1 LILNQPAEIGPRRE
15 ADHPVAALERLR
27 RRILVVTTLGYIGCF
42 AVWTIFAI
50 IGVEIQR
57 QYGLS
62 DTEFGLL
69 VGAPF
74 LSGSLMRV
82 VLGVWADRHGGRRL
96 FVSVMIIA
104 AVATWFV
111 ADATTFPTILVAGL
125 GTGIAGG
132 CSAVGLSY
140 ITRWY
145 PRERHGTALG
155 ILGAGNAGS
164 VITKLGA
171 PWVMLAYGW
180 QGVARLWAL
189 LLLCAA
195 AVFWL
200 GSAEDP
206 HQAARRAAG
215 QPTALL
221 ARQVEPLRRLQVWR
235 FGLYYFF
242 VFGGYVA
249 LSVWLPRYLIAV
261 YGLDIRMAAAIAIAF
276 SLPAGLLR
284 VLGGILSDRYGARK
298 VMYWSF
304 IGSLVCTFILSYPAT
319 DYTIHGLHGEL
330 RFTIATGLP
339 LFITILVIQA
349 FFMALGKAAVFKHIP
364 VYYPDQ
370 VGVVG
375 GAVGAIGGLGGFL
388 LPLAFGLMNDLA
400 DVWTSCFMLLFGI
413 AVVNLLWM
421 HFAIRRQE
429 RAAAPEIADFRFLP
443 ELQASGGQAG
453 SEPGLMA
460 DGPFP
465 AQSDVQAREVGLA
478 MSNPEHF

>member
-1 LILNQPAEIGPRRE
+1 MAVSHPVEIAPRRE
-15 ADHPVAALERLR
+15 AQHPIGALEHLR
-27 RRILVVTTLGYIGCF
+27 KRVLVVTTLGYIGCF

-69 VGAPF
+69 LGAPF

-82 VLGVWADRHGGRRL
+82 VLGVWADRRGGRRPFL
-96 FVSVMIIA
+96 GVMIIA
-104 AVATWFV
+104 AIATWFV
-111 ADATTFPTILVAGL
+111 ADAASFPTILAAAL
-125 GTGIAGG
+125 GTGVAGG
-132 CSAVGLSY
+132 CSAAGLSY

-145 PRERHGTALG
+145 PKERHGTALG

-164 VITKLGA
+164 AITKLAA

-180 QGVARLWAL
+180 HSVARLWAV

-206 HQAARRAAG
+206 KQAARRAAG
-215 QPTALL
+215 EPVTAL
-221 ARQVEPLRRLQVWR
+221 ASQIGPLRRLQVWR

-249 LSVWLPRYLIAV
+249 LTVWLPRYLIAV
-261 YGLDIRMAAAIAIAF
+261 YGLDIRMAAAIAVAF

-284 VLGGILSDRYGARK
+284 VLGGVLSDRYGARA

-319 DYTIHGLHGEL
+319 DYIVHGLRGEL

-339 LFITILVIQA
+339 AFIVILMVLG
-349 FFMALGKAAVFKHIP
+349 FFMALGKAAVFKHVP
-364 VYYPDQ
+364 AYYPDQ
-370 VGVVG
+370 AGVVG
-375 GAVGAIGGLGGFL
+375 GAVGAIGGLGGFV
-388 LPLAFGLMNDLA
+388 LPLTFGLMNDVT

-413 AVVNLLWM
+413 ASVNLSWM

-429 RAAAPEIADFRFLP
+429 RAAAPQLEQLRFLP
-443 ELQASGGQAG
+443 ELQPSRGDASESQK
-453 SEPGLMA
+453 
-460 DGPFP
+460 
-465 AQSDVQAREVGLA
+465 ARRC
-478 MSNPEHF
+478 SSIS

>member
-1 LILNQPAEIGPRRE
+1 VAAHQSAEIVPRQGAE
-15 ADHPVAALERLR
+15 HPVARLERLR
-27 RRILVVTTLGYIGCF
+27 RRVLVVTTVGYIGCF

-69 VGAPF
+69 LGVPF

-96 FVSVMIIA
+96 FFGVMVVA

-111 ADATTFPTILVAGL
+111 ADATTVPTILVAGL
-125 GTGIAGG
+125 GTGFAGG

-164 VITKLGA
+164 AITKLGA

-189 LLLCAA
+189 MLLCTA

-206 HQAARRAAG
+206 KQAARRAAG
-215 QPTALL
+215 EPAALL
-221 ARQVEPLRRLQVWR
+221 KRQIEPLRRLQVWR

-242 VFGGYVA
+242 AFGGYVA
-249 LSVWLPRYLIAV
+249 LTVWLPRYLIGV
-261 YGLDIRMAAAIAIAF
+261 YSLDIRMAAAIAVAF

-284 VLGGILSDRYGARK
+284 VLGGVLSDRYGART

-319 DYTIHGLHGEL
+319 DYTVHGLHGEL

-339 LFITILVIQA
+339 VFIIMLMVLG

-375 GAVGAIGGLGGFL
+375 GAVGAIGGLGGFV
-388 LPLAFGLMNDLA
+388 LPLAFGLMTDLA

-413 AVVNLLWM
+413 ASVNLFWM

-443 ELQASGGQAG
+443 ELQPT
-453 SEPGLMA
+453 SELSEKQP
-460 DGPFP
+460 
-465 AQSDVQAREVGLA
+465 
-478 MSNPEHF
+478 

>member
-1 LILNQPAEIGPRRE
+1 MAAHQSAEIVPRQGAE
-15 ADHPVAALERLR
+15 HPVARLERLR
-27 RRILVVTTLGYIGCF
+27 RRVLVVTTVGYIGCF

-69 VGAPF
+69 LGVPF

-96 FVSVMIIA
+96 FFGVMVVA

-111 ADATTFPTILVAGL
+111 ADATTVPTILVAGL
-125 GTGIAGG
+125 GTGFAGG

-164 VITKLGA
+164 AITKLGA

-189 LLLCAA
+189 MLLCTA

-206 HQAARRAAG
+206 KQAARRAAG
-215 QPTALL
+215 EPAALL
-221 ARQVEPLRRLQVWR
+221 KRQIEPLRRLQVWR

-242 VFGGYVA
+242 AFGGYVA
-249 LSVWLPRYLIAV
+249 LTVWLPRYLIGV
-261 YGLDIRMAAAIAIAF
+261 YSLDIRMAAAIAVAF

-284 VLGGILSDRYGARK
+284 VLGGVLSDRYGART

-319 DYTIHGLHGEL
+319 DYTVHGLHGEL

-339 LFITILVIQA
+339 VFIIMLMVLG

-375 GAVGAIGGLGGFL
+375 GAVGAIGGLGGFV
-388 LPLAFGLMNDLA
+388 LPLTFGLMTDLA

-413 AVVNLLWM
+413 ASVNLFWM

-443 ELQASGGQAG
+443 ELQPT
-453 SEPGLMA
+453 SELSEKQP
-460 DGPFP
+460 
-465 AQSDVQAREVGLA
+465 
-478 MSNPEHF
+478 

>member
-1 LILNQPAEIGPRRE
+1 VAAHQSAEIVPRQGAE
-15 ADHPVAALERLR
+15 HPVARLERLR
-27 RRILVVTTLGYIGCF
+27 RRVLVVTTVGYIGCF

-69 VGAPF
+69 LGVPF

-96 FVSVMIIA
+96 FFGVMVVA

-111 ADATTFPTILVAGL
+111 ADATTVPTILVAGL
-125 GTGIAGG
+125 GTGFAGG

-164 VITKLGA
+164 AITKLGA

-189 LLLCAA
+189 MLLCTA

-206 HQAARRAAG
+206 KQAARRAAG
-215 QPTALL
+215 EPAALL
-221 ARQVEPLRRLQVWR
+221 KRQIEPLRRLQVWR

-242 VFGGYVA
+242 AFGGYVA
-249 LSVWLPRYLIAV
+249 LTVWLPRYLIGV
-261 YGLDIRMAAAIAIAF
+261 YSLDIRMAAAIAVAF

-284 VLGGILSDRYGARK
+284 VLGGVLSDRYGART

-319 DYTIHGLHGEL
+319 DYTVHGLHGEL

-339 LFITILVIQA
+339 VFIIMLMVLG

-375 GAVGAIGGLGGFL
+375 GAVGAIGGLGGFV
-388 LPLAFGLMNDLA
+388 LPLTFGLMTDLA

-413 AVVNLLWM
+413 ASVNLFWM

-429 RAAAPEIADFRFLP
+429 WAAAPEIADFRFLP
-443 ELQASGGQAG
+443 ELQPT
-453 SEPGLMA
+453 SELSEKQP
-460 DGPFP
+460 
-465 AQSDVQAREVGLA
+465 
-478 MSNPEHF
+478 

>member
-1 LILNQPAEIGPRRE
+1 VAVNQSAEIMPRQDAE
-15 ADHPVAALERLR
+15 DPVAGLERLR
-27 RRILVVTTLGYIGCF
+27 RRVLVVTTVGYIGCF

-62 DTEFGLL
+62 DTQFGLL
-69 VGAPF
+69 LGVPF

-96 FVSVMIIA
+96 FFGVMIIA

-111 ADATTFPTILVAGL
+111 ADATTVPTILVAGL
-125 GTGIAGG
+125 GTGFAGG

-145 PRERHGTALG
+145 PKERHGTALG

-164 VITKLGA
+164 AITKLGA

-189 LLLCAA
+189 MLLCTA

-206 HQAARRAAG
+206 KQTARRAAG
-215 QPTALL
+215 EPAALL
-221 ARQVEPLRRLQVWR
+221 KRQVEPLRRLQVWR

-242 VFGGYVA
+242 AFGGYVA
-249 LSVWLPRYLIAV
+249 LTVWLPRYLIGV
-261 YGLDIRMAAAIAIAF
+261 YSLDIRMAAAIAVAF

-284 VLGGILSDRYGARK
+284 VLGGVLSDRYGART

-304 IGSLVCTFILSYPAT
+304 IGSLFCTFILSYPAT
-319 DYTIHGLHGEL
+319 DYTVHGLHGEL

-339 LFITILVIQA
+339 VFIIMLMA
-349 FFMALGKAAVFKHIP
+349 LGFFMALGKAAVFKHIP

-375 GAVGAIGGLGGFL
+375 GAVGAIGGLGGFV
-388 LPLAFGLMNDLA
+388 LPLAFGVMTDFA

-413 AVVNLLWM
+413 ASVNLVWM

-429 RAAAPEIADFRFLP
+429 RAVAPEIADFRFLP
-443 ELQASGGQAG
+443 ELQPTSELGGKQ
-453 SEPGLMA
+453 P
-460 DGPFP
+460 
-465 AQSDVQAREVGLA
+465 
-478 MSNPEHF
+478 

>member
-1 LILNQPAEIGPRRE
+1 MAVNQSAEIVPRQKAAR
-15 ADHPVAALERLR
+15 PVAAAERLR

-69 VGAPF
+69 VGIPF

-96 FVSVMIIA
+96 FLGVMLIA

-111 ADATTFPTILVAGL
+111 ADATSFPVLLVAGL
-125 GTGIAGG
+125 GSGVAGG
-132 CSAVGLSY
+132 CSAVGVPY
-140 ITRWY
+140 IAQWY

-155 ILGAGNAGS
+155 ILGAGNVGS
-164 VITKLGA
+164 AITKLGA

-180 QGVARLWAL
+180 HGVARLWGL
-189 LLLCAA
+189 LLLSTAA
-195 AVFWL
+195 IFWL

-206 HQAARRAAG
+206 KQAARHASGQPAAPLAG
-215 QPTALL
+215 QI
-221 ARQVEPLRRLQVWR
+221 EPLRRLQVWR

-249 LSVWLPRYLIAV
+249 LAVWLPHYVMAV

-276 SLPAGLLR
+276 SLPGGLLR
-284 VLGGILSDRYGARK
+284 ALGGVLADRYGARR

-304 IGSLVCTFILSYPAT
+304 IGSIVCAFILSYPPT
-319 DYTIHGLHGEL
+319 DYTVHGVSGEI

-339 LFITILVIQA
+339 VFVLMLLAQA
-349 FFMALGKAAVFKHIP
+349 FFMALGKAAVYKHIP

-370 VGVVG
+370 VGVVS
-375 GAVGAIGGLGGFL
+375 GAVGAIGGLGGFI
-388 LPLAFGLMNDLA
+388 LPLAFGVMNDLA

-413 AVVNLLWM
+413 ASVNLLWM

-429 RAAAPEIADFRFLP
+429 SASGPEIEQFRFLP
-443 ELQASGGQAG
+443 ELQSS
-453 SEPGLMA
+453 SEPR
-460 DGPFP
+460 
-465 AQSDVQAREVGLA
+465 REQ
-478 MSNPEHF
+478 P

>member
-1 LILNQPAEIGPRRE
+1 MAAHQSAEIVPRQGAE
-15 ADHPVAALERLR
+15 HPVARLERLR
-27 RRILVVTTLGYIGCF
+27 RRVLVVTTVGYIGCF

-62 DTEFGLL
+62 DTQFGLL
-69 VGAPF
+69 LGVPF

-96 FVSVMIIA
+96 FFGVMIIA

-111 ADATTFPTILVAGL
+111 ADATTVPTILVAGL
-125 GTGIAGG
+125 GTGFAGG

-145 PRERHGTALG
+145 PKERHGTALG

-164 VITKLGA
+164 AITKLGA

-189 LLLCAA
+189 ILLCTA

-206 HQAARRAAG
+206 KQTARRAAG
-215 QPTALL
+215 EPAALL
-221 ARQVEPLRRLQVWR
+221 KRQVEPLRRLQVWR

-242 VFGGYVA
+242 AFGGYVA
-249 LSVWLPRYLIAV
+249 LTVWLPRYLIGV
-261 YGLDIRMAAAIAIAF
+261 YSLDIRMAAAIAVAF

-284 VLGGILSDRYGARK
+284 VLGGVLSDRYGART

-304 IGSLVCTFILSYPAT
+304 IGSLFCTFILSYPAT
-319 DYTIHGLHGEL
+319 DYTVHGLHGEL

-339 LFITILVIQA
+339 VFIIMLMA
-349 FFMALGKAAVFKHIP
+349 LGFFMALGKAAVFKHIP

-375 GAVGAIGGLGGFL
+375 GAVGAIGGLGGFV
-388 LPLAFGLMNDLA
+388 LPLAFGVMTDFA

-413 AVVNLLWM
+413 ASVNLVWM

-429 RAAAPEIADFRFLP
+429 RAVAPEIADFRFLP
-443 ELQASGGQAG
+443 ELQPTSELGGKQ
-453 SEPGLMA
+453 P
-460 DGPFP
+460 
-465 AQSDVQAREVGLA
+465 
-478 MSNPEHF
+478 

>member
-1 LILNQPAEIGPRRE
+1 MAVNQSAEIMPRQDAE
-15 ADHPVAALERLR
+15 DPVAGLERLR
-27 RRILVVTTLGYIGCF
+27 RRVLVVTTVGYIGCF

-62 DTEFGLL
+62 DTQFGLL
-69 VGAPF
+69 LGVPF

-96 FVSVMIIA
+96 FFGVMIIA

-111 ADATTFPTILVAGL
+111 ADATTVPTILVAGL
-125 GTGIAGG
+125 GTGFAGG

-145 PRERHGTALG
+145 PKERHGTALG

-164 VITKLGA
+164 AITKLGA

-189 LLLCAA
+189 MLLCTA

-206 HQAARRAAG
+206 KQTARRAAG
-215 QPTALL
+215 EPAALL
-221 ARQVEPLRRLQVWR
+221 KRQVEPLRRLQVWR

-242 VFGGYVA
+242 AFGGYVA
-249 LSVWLPRYLIAV
+249 LTVWLPRYLIGV
-261 YGLDIRMAAAIAIAF
+261 YSLDIRMAAAIAVAF

-284 VLGGILSDRYGARK
+284 VLGGVLPDRYGART

-304 IGSLVCTFILSYPAT
+304 IGSLFCTFILSYPAT
-319 DYTIHGLHGEL
+319 DYTVHGLHGEL

-339 LFITILVIQA
+339 VFIIMLMA
-349 FFMALGKAAVFKHIP
+349 LGFFMALGKAAVFKHIP

-375 GAVGAIGGLGGFL
+375 GAVGAIGGLGGFV
-388 LPLAFGLMNDLA
+388 LPLAFGVMTDFA

-413 AVVNLLWM
+413 ASVNLVWM

-429 RAAAPEIADFRFLP
+429 RAVAPEIADFRFLP
-443 ELQASGGQAG
+443 ELQPTSELGGKQ
-453 SEPGLMA
+453 P
-460 DGPFP
+460 
-465 AQSDVQAREVGLA
+465 
-478 MSNPEHF
+478 

>member
-1 LILNQPAEIGPRRE
+1 MAVNQSAEIMPRQDAE
-15 ADHPVAALERLR
+15 DPVAGLERLR
-27 RRILVVTTLGYIGCF
+27 RRVLVVTTVGYIGCF

-62 DTEFGLL
+62 DTQFGLL
-69 VGAPF
+69 LGVPF

-96 FVSVMIIA
+96 FFGVMVVA

-111 ADATTFPTILVAGL
+111 ADATTVPTILVAGL
-125 GTGIAGG
+125 GTGFAGG

-164 VITKLGA
+164 AITKLGA

-189 LLLCAA
+189 MLLCTA

-206 HQAARRAAG
+206 KQAARRAAG
-215 QPTALL
+215 EPAALL
-221 ARQVEPLRRLQVWR
+221 KRQIEPLRRLQVWR

-242 VFGGYVA
+242 AFGGYVA
-249 LSVWLPRYLIAV
+249 LTVWLPRYLIGV
-261 YGLDIRMAAAIAIAF
+261 YSLDIRMAAAIAVAF

-284 VLGGILSDRYGARK
+284 VLGGVLSDRYGART

-319 DYTIHGLHGEL
+319 DYTVHGLHGEL

-339 LFITILVIQA
+339 VFIIMLMVLG

-375 GAVGAIGGLGGFL
+375 GAVGAIGGLGGFV
-388 LPLAFGLMNDLA
+388 LPLTFGLMTDLA

-413 AVVNLLWM
+413 ASVNLFWM

-429 RAAAPEIADFRFLP
+429 WAAAPEIADFRFLP
-443 ELQASGGQAG
+443 ELQPT
-453 SEPGLMA
+453 SELSEKQP
-460 DGPFP
+460 
-465 AQSDVQAREVGLA
+465 
-478 MSNPEHF
+478 

>member
-1 LILNQPAEIGPRRE
+1 MAAHQSAEIVPRQGAE
-15 ADHPVAALERLR
+15 HPVAGLERLR
-27 RRILVVTTLGYIGCF
+27 SRVLVVTTVGYIGCF

-69 VGAPF
+69 LGVPF

-96 FVSVMIIA
+96 FFGVMVVA

-111 ADATTFPTILVAGL
+111 ADATTVPTILVAGL
-125 GTGIAGG
+125 GTGFAGG

-164 VITKLGA
+164 AITKLGA

-189 LLLCAA
+189 MLLCTA

-206 HQAARRAAG
+206 KQAARRAAG
-215 QPTALL
+215 EPAALL
-221 ARQVEPLRRLQVWR
+221 KRQIEPLRRLQVWR

-242 VFGGYVA
+242 AFGGYVA
-249 LSVWLPRYLIAV
+249 LTVWLPRYLIGV
-261 YGLDIRMAAAIAIAF
+261 YGLDIRMAAAIAVAF

-284 VLGGILSDRYGARK
+284 VLGGVLSDRYGART

-319 DYTIHGLHGEL
+319 DYTVHGLHGEL

-339 LFITILVIQA
+339 VFIIMLMVLG

-375 GAVGAIGGLGGFL
+375 GAVGAIGGLGGFV
-388 LPLAFGLMNDLA
+388 LPLTFGLMTDLA

-413 AVVNLLWM
+413 ASVNLFWM

-429 RAAAPEIADFRFLP
+429 WAAAPEIADFRFLP
-443 ELQASGGQAG
+443 ELQPT
-453 SEPGLMA
+453 SELSEKQP
-460 DGPFP
+460 
-465 AQSDVQAREVGLA
+465 
-478 MSNPEHF
+478 

>member
-1 LILNQPAEIGPRRE
+1 MALNQSSEIAPHKATEPPLDTLDRVRGR
-15 ADHPVAALERLR
+15 V
-27 RRILVVTTLGYIGCF
+27 LVVTTLGYIGCF

-82 VLGVWADRHGGRRL
+82 VLGVWADRHGGRPL
-96 FVSVMIIA
+96 FLGVMIIA

-111 ADATTFPTILVAGL
+111 ADATTFPMILAAGL

-140 ITRWY
+140 IMRWY
-145 PRERHGTALG
+145 PKEQHGTALG
-155 ILGAGNAGS
+155 ILGGECR
-164 VITKLGA
+164 LGDHQA
-171 PWVMLAYGW
+171 WRPLGH
-180 QGVARLWAL
+180 ARLWLAGRRAIVG
-189 LLLCAA
+189 AA
-195 AVFWL
+195 AAGH
-200 GSAEDP
+200 GSGLLARLRGRSK
-206 HQAARRAAG
+206 QAARRAADE
-215 QPTALL
+215 PAALL
-221 ARQVEPLRRLQVWR
+221 KRQVEPLHRLRVWR

-261 YGLDIRMAAAIAIAF
+261 YGLDIRMAAAIAVAF

-284 VLGGILSDRYGARK
+284 VLGGVLSDRYGARR

-319 DYTIHGLHGEL
+319 DYTVHGVHGEL
-330 RFTIATGLP
+330 RFTIATALP
-339 LFITILVIQA
+339 VFITILIIQA

-375 GAVGAIGGLGGFL
+375 GAVGAIGGLGGFV

-400 DVWTSCFMLLFGI
+400 GVWTSCFMLLFGI
-413 AVVNLLWM
+413 GSVTLIWM

-429 RAAAPEIADFRFLP
+429 RVTAPAIADLRFLP
-443 ELQASGGQAG
+443 ELQPN
-453 SEPGLMA
+453 SELGRKL
-460 DGPFP
+460 
-465 AQSDVQAREVGLA
+465 L
-478 MSNPEHF
+478 

>member
-1 LILNQPAEIGPRRE
+1 MAAHQSAEIVPRQGAE
-15 ADHPVAALERLR
+15 HPVARLERLR
-27 RRILVVTTLGYIGCF
+27 RRVLVVTTVGYIGCF

-69 VGAPF
+69 LGVPF

-96 FVSVMIIA
+96 FFGVMVVA

-111 ADATTFPTILVAGL
+111 ADATTVPTILVAGL
-125 GTGIAGG
+125 GTGFAGG

-164 VITKLGA
+164 AITKLGA

-189 LLLCAA
+189 MLLCTA

-206 HQAARRAAG
+206 KQAARRAAG
-215 QPTALL
+215 EPAALL
-221 ARQVEPLRRLQVWR
+221 KRQIEPLRRLQVWR
-235 FGLYYFF
+235 FGLYYF
-242 VFGGYVA
+242 VAFGGYVA
-249 LSVWLPRYLIAV
+249 LTVWLPRYLIGV
-261 YGLDIRMAAAIAIAF
+261 YGLDIRMAAAIAVAF

-284 VLGGILSDRYGARK
+284 VLGGVLSDRYGART

-304 IGSLVCTFILSYPAT
+304 IGSLFCTFILSYPAT
-319 DYTIHGLHGEL
+319 DYTVHGLHGEL

-339 LFITILVIQA
+339 VFIIMLMA
-349 FFMALGKAAVFKHIP
+349 LGFFMALGKAAVFKHIP

-375 GAVGAIGGLGGFL
+375 GAVGAIGGLGGFV
-388 LPLAFGLMNDLA
+388 LPLAFGVMTDFA

-413 AVVNLLWM
+413 ASVNLVWM

-443 ELQASGGQAG
+443 ELQPTSELGGKQ
-453 SEPGLMA
+453 P
-460 DGPFP
+460 
-465 AQSDVQAREVGLA
+465 
-478 MSNPEHF
+478 

>member
-1 LILNQPAEIGPRRE
+1 MAVNQSAEIMPRQDAE
-15 ADHPVAALERLR
+15 DPVAGLERLR
-27 RRILVVTTLGYIGCF
+27 RRVLVVTTVGYIGCF

-62 DTEFGLL
+62 DTQFGLL
-69 VGAPF
+69 LGVPF

-96 FVSVMIIA
+96 FFGVMIIA

-111 ADATTFPTILVAGL
+111 ADATTVPTILVAGL
-125 GTGIAGG
+125 GTGFAGG

-145 PRERHGTALG
+145 PKERHGTALG

-164 VITKLGA
+164 AITKLGA

-189 LLLCAA
+189 MLLCTA

-206 HQAARRAAG
+206 KQTARRAAG
-215 QPTALL
+215 EPAALL
-221 ARQVEPLRRLQVWR
+221 KRQVEPLRRLQVWR

-242 VFGGYVA
+242 AFGGYVA
-249 LSVWLPRYLIAV
+249 LTVWLPRYLIGV
-261 YGLDIRMAAAIAIAF
+261 YSLDIRMAAAIAVAF

-284 VLGGILSDRYGARK
+284 VLGGVLSDRYGART

-304 IGSLVCTFILSYPAT
+304 IGSLFCTFILSYPAT
-319 DYTIHGLHGEL
+319 DYTVHGLHGEL

-339 LFITILVIQA
+339 VFIIMLMA
-349 FFMALGKAAVFKHIP
+349 LGFFMALGKAAVFKHIP

-375 GAVGAIGGLGGFL
+375 GAVGAIGGLGGFV
-388 LPLAFGLMNDLA
+388 LPLTFGLMTDLA

-413 AVVNLLWM
+413 ASVNLVWM

-443 ELQASGGQAG
+443 ELQPPSELGGNQ
-453 SEPGLMA
+453 
-460 DGPFP
+460 
-465 AQSDVQAREVGLA
+465 R
-478 MSNPEHF
+478 

>member
-1 LILNQPAEIGPRRE
+1 VAAHQSAEIVPRQGAE
-15 ADHPVAALERLR
+15 HPVARLERLR
-27 RRILVVTTLGYIGCF
+27 RRVLVVTTVGYIGCF

-69 VGAPF
+69 LGVPF

-96 FVSVMIIA
+96 FFGVMVVA

-111 ADATTFPTILVAGL
+111 ADATTVPTILVAGL
-125 GTGIAGG
+125 GTGFAGG

-164 VITKLGA
+164 AITKLGA

-189 LLLCAA
+189 MLLCTA

-206 HQAARRAAG
+206 KQAARRAAG
-215 QPTALL
+215 EPAALL
-221 ARQVEPLRRLQVWR
+221 KRQIEPLRRLQVWR

-242 VFGGYVA
+242 AFGGYVA
-249 LSVWLPRYLIAV
+249 LTVWLPRYLIGV
-261 YGLDIRMAAAIAIAF
+261 YSLDIRMAAAIAVAF

-284 VLGGILSDRYGARK
+284 VLGGVLSDRYGART

-319 DYTIHGLHGEL
+319 DYTVHGLHGEL

-339 LFITILVIQA
+339 VFIIMLMVLG

-375 GAVGAIGGLGGFL
+375 GAVGAIGGLGGFV
-388 LPLAFGLMNDLA
+388 LPLTFGLMTDLA

-413 AVVNLLWM
+413 ASVNLFWM

-429 RAAAPEIADFRFLP
+429 WAAAPEIADFRFLP
-443 ELQASGGQAG
+443 ELQPTSELGGKQ
-453 SEPGLMA
+453 P
-460 DGPFP
+460 
-465 AQSDVQAREVGLA
+465 
-478 MSNPEHF
+478 